1 MGRSFGVTALMT
13 KKYPT
18 YDLAKEWRDA
28 IGHPE
33 KNFKALIWGHPG
45 QGKTTFALHLCKEL
59 SNHGKVY
66 YNSVEQGEGKSLQD
80 VVRLVDMSECRKGS
94 IIFGDKDNYEEMKEK
109 LKKNRAKFCVID
121 SLQYANLTTFQYKEL
136 VALFPKKSFIIIS
149 WEGSGGNPK
158 GEYAKSIRF
167 MVDIKVRV
175 VNATTHVNSRFG
187 ATKPYKIFEQRLVV
201 GAQVPMEFEEK
212 VKEALL
218 LEAIEE
224 NN

>member
-18 YDLAKEWRDA
+18 YDLAQEWIDA

-59 SNHGKVY
+59 SRHGKVY

-80 VVRLVDMSECRKGS
+80 VVKLVAMNGCRKGS
-94 IIFGDKDNYEEMKEK
+94 IIFGDKDTYDEMIDK
-109 LKKNRAKFCVID
+109 LKKNRAKFIVID
-121 SLQYANLTTFQYKEL
+121 SLQYSNLTKEQYKRL
-136 VALFPKKSFIIIS
+136 VSLYPKKAFIIIS

-167 MVDIKVRV
+167 MVDIKIRV
-175 VNATTHVNSRFG
+175 INGRTHVDSRFG
-187 ATKPYKIFEQRLVV
+187 PTKPYMIFEKKTAV
-201 GAQVPMEFEEK
+201 GEQVTMG
-212 VKEALL
+212 
-218 LEAIEE
+218 LEAAEAPAQEPAIEQE
-224 NN
+224 A